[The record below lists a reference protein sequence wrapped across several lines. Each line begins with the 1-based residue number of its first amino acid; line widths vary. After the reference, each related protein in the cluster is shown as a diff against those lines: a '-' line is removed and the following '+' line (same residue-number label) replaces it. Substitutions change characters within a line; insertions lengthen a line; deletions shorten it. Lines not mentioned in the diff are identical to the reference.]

1 MSPQSIQKKP
11 KAEGENKKGMV
22 YFRSIFLYPYNPQRS
37 FSVWFEYP
45 LHQQSRLFPP
55 FKITRKT
62 EKLSKTFW
70 NDCTVLKKTWN
81 PWFLY
86 KNSNWKPPLG
96 YITCFKINLF
106 FMQKF
111 NLHAPEVDTVANN
124 SYSTEQSKVLC
135 YLLLNSLNALNIL
148 MTSY

>member
-1 MSPQSIQKKP
+1 MYSALPNRKIRPPCWCLKSQYIFHVHSIFLKIRQKDMEKKQKIVLVSPQSIQKKP

-70 NDCTVLKKTWN
+70 NDCTVLKKT
-81 PWFLY
+81 
-86 KNSNWKPPLG
+86 
-96 YITCFKINLF
+96 
-106 FMQKF
+106 
-111 NLHAPEVDTVANN
+111 
-124 SYSTEQSKVLC
+124 
-135 YLLLNSLNALNIL
+135 
-148 MTSY
+148 